1 MERNEIV
8 EKLTPIFREVFS
20 QPDLA
25 LTDELT
31 ANDVENWGSLTNM
44 TMMAQV
50 EETFGIQFKLKELK
64 KLDCVGN
71 LITAIQEKI

>member
-20 QPDLA
+20 QPDLV

>member
-8 EKLTPIFREVFS
+8 KKLTPIFREVFS
-20 QPDLA
+20 QPDLV
-25 LTDELT
+25 LTDEMT

>member
-20 QPDLA
+20 QPDLV

-50 EETFGIQFKLKELK
+50 EETFRIQFKLKELK